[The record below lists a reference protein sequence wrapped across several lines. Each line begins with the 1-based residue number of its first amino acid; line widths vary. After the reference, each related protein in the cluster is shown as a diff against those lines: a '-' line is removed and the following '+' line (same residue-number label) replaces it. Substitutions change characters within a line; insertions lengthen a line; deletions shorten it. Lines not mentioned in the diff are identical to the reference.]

1 MVEQESKPAGAT
13 AGNPAVPPHPNT
25 ESGVFLK
32 AVIPEVE
39 SHAPLPFGPG
49 HSNQS
54 GILPGFAGA
63 PFPPSTPPIVEPP
76 ASSGG
81 SGGSTIYHLEPP
93 LPAPPVPTFP
103 EPEDPPV
110 LPRLEIPPRR
120 ASATPVPPSRM
131 PTSRQASGGPS
142 PSPKSRPAD
151 LDHDYSKPLLIA
163 YSIGTTIII
172 LILLIRNA
180 IIGLIEGS

>member
-1 MVEQESKPAGAT
+1 MGERESKPGGT
-13 AGNPAVPPHPNT
+13 TPPVPSHQNT

-39 SHAPLPFGPG
+39 SSATQPFGPG

-54 GILPGFAGA
+54 GILPGFASA
-63 PFPPSTPPIVEPP
+63 PLPPSTPPVVEPP

-93 LPAPPVPTFP
+93 PPAPPRPTFP
-103 EPEDPPV
+103 EPDDPPA
-110 LPRLEIPPRR
+110 LPRLEIPSRR
-120 ASATPVPPSRM
+120 TSATPVPPSRM
-131 PTSRQASGGPS
+131 PTARPASGGPS
-142 PSPKSRPAD
+142 PSPRSRPVD

-172 LILLIRNA
+172 VILLIRNA